1 MPSLLGPFVRCR
13 FRAALLVLWL
23 VVADFTCTD
32 GSEHADTAALPAAF
46 SDLLPHFLVE
56 PEDEYIVKNKPVT
69 LTCRSTPATQIYF
82 KCNGEWVHQ
91 DDHLIERT
99 IDPATALPVMQVT
112 IEITRQQVEKIFGLD
127 EYWCQCVAW
136 STTGTQKSQKAY
148 IRIAYLRKNFE
159 EEPQGK
165 EVALDQEVLLRCHP
179 PEGVPQAEVEWQRN
193 EDVIDP
199 GSDPNFFITA
209 DHNLVIKKAR
219 LADTGNYTCVAKNIV
234 ARRKSTSATVLVYG
248 R

>member
-1 MPSLLGPFVRCR
+1 
-13 FRAALLVLWL
+13 
-23 VVADFTCTD
+23 
-32 GSEHADTAALPAAF
+32 
-46 SDLLPHFLVE
+46 
-56 PEDEYIVKNKPVT
+56 
-69 LTCRSTPATQIYF
+69 
-82 KCNGEWVHQ
+82 
-91 DDHLIERT
+91 
-99 IDPATALPVMQVT
+99 MQVT
-112 IEITRQQVEKIFGLD
+112 IEITRQQVEKVFGLD

-136 STTGTQKSQKAY
+136 STTGTQKSQKSY

-165 EVALDQEVLLRCHP
+165 DVALDQEVLLHCHP

-199 GSDPNFFITA
+199 VSDPNFFITA

-248 R
+248 KRQLLFSNGVQVMRAALSLPPHPSPLLGCSSCSERWLVHVDYLVILQCRVRPGLAEEKSKLHQPYAPEWRDIM

>member
-1 MPSLLGPFVRCR
+1 
-13 FRAALLVLWL
+13 
-23 VVADFTCTD
+23 
-32 GSEHADTAALPAAF
+32 
-46 SDLLPHFLVE
+46 
-56 PEDEYIVKNKPVT
+56 
-69 LTCRSTPATQIYF
+69 
-82 KCNGEWVHQ
+82 
-91 DDHLIERT
+91 
-99 IDPATALPVMQVT
+99 MQVT
-112 IEITRQQVEKIFGLD
+112 IDITRQQVEKIFGLD

-199 GSDPNFFITA
+199 ASDPNFFITT

-219 LADTGNYTCVAKNIV
+219 LADTGNYTCVAGQKH
-234 ARRKSTSATVLVYG
+234 R
-248 R
+248 

>member
-1 MPSLLGPFVRCR
+1 MPLLLGPFVRCR
-13 FRAALLVLWL
+13 FSATLLLLWL
-23 VVADFTCTD
+23 MLAGFTCT
-32 GSEHADTAALPAAF
+32 GSEHTATATLPAAF
-46 SDLLPHFLVE
+46 TDLLPHFLIE
-56 PEDEYIVKNKPVT
+56 PQDEYIVKNKPVT

-91 DDHLIERT
+91 DDHLIDRT
-99 IDPATALPVMQVT
+99 VDPATALPIMQVT

-179 PEGVPQAEVEWQRN
+179 PEGVPEAEVEWQRN
-193 EDVIDP
+193 EDVLNP
-199 GSDPNFFITA
+199 VSDPNFFITA

-234 ARRKSTSATVLVYG
+234 ARRRSNSATVLVYG
-248 R
+248 T

>member
-1 MPSLLGPFVRCR
+1 
-13 FRAALLVLWL
+13 A
-23 VVADFTCTD
+23 
-32 GSEHADTAALPAAF
+32 EHAATVTHPLPAAF

-56 PEDEYIVKNKPVT
+56 PDDVYIVKNKPVT

-99 IDPATALPVMQVT
+99 VDPATGFPVMQVK
-112 IEITRQQVEKIFGLD
+112 IDISRQQVEKIFGLED
-127 EYWCQCVAW
+127 YWCQCVAW

-148 IRIAYLRKNFE
+148 VRIAYLRKNFE
-159 EEPQGK
+159 EEPLGK

-179 PEGVPQAEVEWQRN
+179 PEGVPIAEVEWQRN
-193 EDVIDP
+193 DELIDP
-199 GSDPNFFITA
+199 KADSNFFITA
-209 DHNLVIKKAR
+209 DHNLIIKQAR

-234 ARRKSTSATVLVYG
+234 ARRKSSSAAVIVY
-248 R
+248 